1 MSNGVRFNA
10 GKVLYD
16 SETQKCEPLAIKGQV
31 HIGQKE
37 EGMYSFEWTPKAN
50 TSNLEKDELLI
61 MPGDVTFKQVTSCK
75 TGRVFAL
82 TFLSSG
88 AKYLY
93 WLQDPGDD
101 QELDQL
107 TAKDEALMKEIELLL
122 ASEGD
127 EEYGD
132 EEDDEEEEETVS
144 AGTEENKDRV
154 TS

>member
-1 MSNGVRFNA
+1 MSSGVKFNA

-16 SETQKCEPLAIKGQV
+16 EETKKCEPLAIKGQV
-31 HIGQKE
+31 TITQME
-37 EGMYSFEWTPKAN
+37 DESMYEFVWNPKADS
-50 TSNLEKDELLI
+50 SNLEKDELLI
-61 MPGDVTFKQVTSCK
+61 MPGDVTFKQVKSCK

-82 TFLSSG
+82 TYLSSG

-107 TAKDEALMKEIELLL
+107 TAKDEALVKEIETLF

-127 EEYGD
+127 EE
-132 EEDDEEEEETVS
+132 EEEEEKTAITS
-144 AGTEENKDRV
+144 ARDAEENKD
-154 TS
+154 TMIS